1 MSIEVLVLALSAVVR
16 PSSAAAVVVMLASSR
31 PQRLLTSYLLAGLTF
46 SLGVGALVLVLVQ
59 DLSPATARTARP
71 VADVV
76 LGLASLAYAGANWSG
91 YLPRRASG
99 GTGAA
104 PRWLQQRM
112 QGLSPSGA
120 AALGVLLHLPG
131 LIYLAALNA
140 IAGGAGDGLDD
151 AVQLSVYNAFRFGV
165 PLVALTLS
173 AYRPALARDRLEKAM
188 SWVGRHRT
196 SLVVVFFGALGGYL
210 LVTGATDLAR
220 LP

>member
-16 PSSAAAVVVMLASSR
+16 PSSAAAVVVMLATSR
-31 PQRLLTSYLLAGLTF
+31 PQRLLTSYVLAGLTF

-91 YLPRRASG
+91 YLPRRAPG
-99 GTGAA
+99 GTGAG
-104 PRWLQQRM
+104 PRWLQRRM
-112 QGLSPSGA
+112 QDLSPSGA

-140 IAGGAGDGLDD
+140 IAGGASGVLTD
-151 AVQLSVYNAFRFGV
+151 AVQLSIYNLFRFGV

-173 AYRPALARDRLEKAM
+173 SHRPALAREGLERAT

-196 SLVVVFFGALGGYL
+196 GLVVVFFGALGGYL
-210 LVTGATDLAR
+210 LATGATDLAR